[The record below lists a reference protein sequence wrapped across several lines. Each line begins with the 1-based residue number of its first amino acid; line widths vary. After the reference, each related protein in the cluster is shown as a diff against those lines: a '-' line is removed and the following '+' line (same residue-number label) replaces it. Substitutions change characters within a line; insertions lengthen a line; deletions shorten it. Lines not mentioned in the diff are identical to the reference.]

1 MVMAETAM
9 GPIVVGGSGGSGT
22 RALTEFLAANGVALP
37 EDCNAALDCMVFEA
51 FLQRRIDPILAVTR
65 GLDYRFEDLPAP
77 LRREIADDLAG
88 TLAEMRAT
96 LQPGDAGRWG
106 WKCPRNVFVLPVL
119 TALVPGLVF
128 VHLVRDGRD
137 MLLSRNQNQ
146 SRRHFVALTGT
157 SRRHD
162 PRLAAAVTWMKVNLE
177 VARFGEAALGPRY
190 VRCRY
195 EDLCADD
202 PAARLKL
209 LAALGLPSRRIDGIF
224 SLSEGTGRWRNEAP
238 HEARRLYR
246 AIGAGLVQ
254 FGYVDEATL
263 AAETKWQPL
272 DPLLAVGRWINA
284 RARALPIVGKLLLR
298 KRDDPAALLRR
309 ERRRQRRQARSRS
322 DAGARADG

>member
-1 MVMAETAM
+1 M

-22 RALTEFLAANGVALP
+22 RALTELLAANGVALP
-37 EDCNAALDCMVFEA
+37 SDCNAALDSMVFEE
-51 FLQRRIDPILAVTR
+51 FLRRRIDPILAVTR
-65 GLDYRFEDLPAP
+65 GLDYRFEDLPAA
-77 LRREIADDLAG
+77 LRREIADDLAA
-88 TLAEMRAT
+88 TLAEMRGS
-96 LQPGDAGRWG
+96 LQPAEAPRWG

-119 TALVPGLVF
+119 AALVPDLVF

-146 SRRHFVALTGT
+146 SRRHFDALTGA
-157 SRRHD
+157 SRRSD

-202 PAARLKL
+202 PAARIRILDAL
-209 LAALGLPSRRIDGIF
+209 DLAPRRLDGIF

-263 AAETKWQPL
+263 AAETKRQPL

-284 RARALPIVGKLLLR
+284 RARARPVVGKLLLR
-298 KRDDPAALLRR
+298 KRDDAATLLRR